1 MLKPL
6 LTANWRYF
14 AMLNFVVDS
23 KILAPRVPAGTDPDF
38 PQRQTYLSVV
48 AFLSI
53 TPNLGTLYGD
63 RSRLVE
69 NPTRRYNPTGSS

>member
-38 PQRQTYLSVV
+38 DNDKTYPSVV
-48 AFLSI
+48 GFLSYHAK
-53 TPNLGTLYGD
+53 PRCVLQ
-63 RSRLVE
+63 
-69 NPTRRYNPTGSS
+69 

>member
-48 AFLSI
+48 GFLFYHAE
-53 TPNLGTLYGD
+53 P
-63 RSRLVE
+63 
-69 NPTRRYNPTGSS
+69 RRAL

>member
-23 KILAPRVPAGTDPDF
+23 KILAPRVPAGTNPDF
-38 PQRQTYLSVV
+38 HNHKTYLSVV
-48 AFLSI
+48 GFLFYHAKPRRACS
-53 TPNLGTLYGD
+53 D
-63 RSRLVE
+63 RSR
-69 NPTRRYNPTGSS
+69 PTSARRKSDTDTT

>member
-48 AFLSI
+48 AFLFYHAEPRRALRRQIAARRKSD
-53 TPNLGTLYGD
+53 TPLQSD
-63 RSRLVE
+63 AK
-69 NPTRRYNPTGSS
+69 

>member
-48 AFLSI
+48 GFLFYHAE
-53 TPNLGTLYGD
+53 PWRAL
-63 RSRLVE
+63 
-69 NPTRRYNPTGSS
+69 